1 MSAVFVVWEIRNPQS
16 NLRERL
22 FAEIG
27 EVCFTESP
35 MFRFDAPTCEMRVNT
50 FSYHGTGGFY
60 LNAKGYAL
68 IKA

>member
-27 EVCFTESP
+27 EVCFTEST

-50 FSYHGTGGFY
+50 FSYHGTGG
-60 LNAKGYAL
+60 
-68 IKA
+68 